1 MPVATVIVWVMATLS
16 PLVSASEL
24 LATLGDPDLR
34 VLDASWHLDGTPA
47 RPIFEAGHI
56 PGAVFFD
63 LEAISDRNDPLPHMM
78 PTPEQFG
85 EQVGRL
91 GVSETDRIVVY
102 DTFGLFT
109 AGRAWWMFR
118 AMGCDR
124 VQVLDGGLP
133 AWIRMGG
140 LLETGSGSPSPAV
153 FKADPRPEMI
163 ANVDRVRAALD
174 AGEPV
179 LDARAAARFAGSA
192 PEPRAGLRAGHM
204 PGAVNLPFGE
214 LLTPEGLMR
223 EPEALTAAF
232 AARGLGPDDTP
243 IASCGS
249 GVTATVPLLALALLG
264 REGVLYDGS
273 WTEWGGRD
281 DTEVVTG
288 PR

>member
-1 MPVATVIVWVMATLS
+1 M
-16 PLVSASEL
+16 SAAA
-24 LATLGDPDLR
+24 LATALGDPGLR
-34 VLDASWHLDGTPA
+34 ILDASWHLDGAPA

-56 PGAVFFD
+56 PGGAFFD
-63 LEAISDRNDPLPHMM
+63 LEAISDPDNPLPHMM
-78 PTPEQFG
+78 PSPDQFG

-118 AMGCDR
+118 AMGADR

-140 LLETGSGSPSPAV
+140 VLETGAATPRPAT
-153 FKADPRPEMI
+153 FRPDPRPEMI
-163 ANVDRVRAALD
+163 ADVDRVRAALA

-204 PGAVNLPFGE
+204 PGAVSLPFGE
-214 LLTPEGLMR
+214 LLTPEGRMR
-223 EPEALTAAF
+223 EPDELAAVF
-232 AARGLGPDDTP
+232 AARGLGPDARP

-273 WTEWGGRD
+273 WAEWGSRD
-281 DTEVVTG
+281 DTEIVTG
-288 PR
+288 P

>member
-1 MPVATVIVWVMATLS
+1 MIPPLISAADLASLS
-16 PLVSASEL
+16 
-24 LATLGDPDLR
+24 DPDLR
-34 VLDASWHLDGTPA
+34 VLDASWHLGGTPA

-63 LEAISDRNDPLPHMM
+63 LEAISDQDGPLPHMM
-78 PTPEQFG
+78 PTAEQFG

-140 LLETGSGSPSPAV
+140 SLETGPASPAPTE
-153 FKADPRPEMI
+153 FKPDPRPEMI
-163 ANVDRVRAALD
+163 ADVEGVREALAASR
-174 AGEPV
+174 PV

-214 LLTPEGLMR
+214 LLTSDGLMR
-223 EPEALTAAF
+223 EPEALEAAF
-232 AARGLGPDDTP
+232 AARGLGPGARP

-249 GVTATVPLLALALLG
+249 GVTAAIPLLALSLLG

-273 WTEWGGRD
+273 WAEWGGRD

-288 PR
+288 P

>member
-1 MPVATVIVWVMATLS
+1 MLVAAVLVWVMATLS

-24 LATLGDPDLR
+24 LVAQGDPDLKI
-34 VLDASWHLDGTPA
+34 LDASWHLDGTPA

-63 LEAISDRNDPLPHMM
+63 LEEISDQANPLPHMM
-78 PTPEQFG
+78 PSSQQFAA
-85 EQVGRL
+85 QVGAL
-91 GVSETDRIVVY
+91 GVSGTDRIVVY

-133 AWIRMGG
+133 AWTRLGG
-140 LLETGSGSPSPAV
+140 SLETGPASAV
-153 FKADPRPEMI
+153 AVEFKPDPRPEMI
-163 ANVDRVRAALD
+163 VGVEQVREQLAA
-174 AGEPV
+174 GGPV
-179 LDARAAARFAGSA
+179 LDARGALRFAGSA

-223 EPEALTAAF
+223 EPAALEAALGS
-232 AARGLGPDDTP
+232 RGLGPTDTP

-249 GVTATVPLLALALLG
+249 GVTAAVPLLALALLG

-273 WTEWGGRD
+273 WAEWGGRD

-288 PR
+288 P

>member
-1 MPVATVIVWVMATLS
+1 MIQPLISAADLAALS
-16 PLVSASEL
+16 
-24 LATLGDPDLR
+24 DPDLR

-56 PGAVFFD
+56 PGAAFFD
-63 LEAISDRNDPLPHMM
+63 LEVISDPDDPLPHMM
-78 PTPEQFG
+78 PSAERFA
-85 EQVGRL
+85 EHVGAL

-133 AWIRMGG
+133 AWVRMGG
-140 LLETGSGSPSPAV
+140 ALETGPASPMPAV
-153 FKADPRPEMI
+153 FRADPRPEMI
-163 ANVDRVRAALD
+163 ADVERVKRALSK
-174 AGEPV
+174 GEPV

-192 PEPRAGLRAGHM
+192 PEPRTGLRAGHM
-204 PGAVNLPFGE
+204 PGAVNLPFAE

-223 EPEALTAAF
+223 PMDALKAAF
-232 AARGLGPDDTP
+232 DARGLGAADRP

-273 WTEWGGRD
+273 WAEWGGRD

-288 PR
+288 P

>member
-1 MPVATVIVWVMATLS
+1 MATLR

-24 LATLGDPDLR
+24 LALLGDPDLR
-34 VLDASWHLDGTPA
+34 ILDASWHLDGTPA
-47 RPIFEAGHI
+47 RPIFEAGHL

-63 LEAISDRNDPLPHMM
+63 LEAISDQENPLPHMM
-78 PTPEQFG
+78 PSPEQFG
-85 EQVGRL
+85 EQLGRL

-109 AGRAWWMFR
+109 AARAWWMFR

-140 LLETGSGSPSPAV
+140 ALDTGAASPAAAT
-153 FKADPRPEMI
+153 FRPDPRPEMI
-163 ANVDRVRAALD
+163 ADLSRVRTALE
-174 AGEPV
+174 AGAPV
-179 LDARAAARFAGSA
+179 LDARAAARFAGAA
-192 PEPRAGLRAGHM
+192 PEPRPGLRAGHM

-223 EPEALTAAF
+223 EPEALAAAF
-232 AARGLGPDDTP
+232 SARGLGPEDRP

-249 GVTATVPLLALALLG
+249 GVTAAVALLALRVLG

-288 PR
+288 P

>member
-1 MPVATVIVWVMATLS
+1 MP
-16 PLVSASEL
+16 PLVSAAE
-24 LATLGDPDLR
+24 LATALGDPDLR
-34 VLDASWHLDGTPA
+34 ILDASWHLDGTPA
-47 RPIFEAGHI
+47 RPIFEAGHV

-63 LEAISDRNDPLPHMM
+63 LEEISDQANPLPHMM
-78 PTPEQFG
+78 PTPGQFG

-140 LLETGSGSPSPAV
+140 TLETGPSSPSPAV
-153 FKADPRPEMI
+153 FKAKPRPGMI
-163 ANVDRVRAALD
+163 ADVERVREALAAGD
-174 AGEPV
+174 PV

-204 PGAVNLPFGE
+204 PGAVSLPFSE

-223 EPEALTAAF
+223 EAEALQAAF
-232 AARGLGPDDTP
+232 VVRGLGPDDRP

-249 GVTATVPLLALALLG
+249 GVTATVPLLALAVLG

-273 WTEWGGRD
+273 WAEWGGRD

-288 PR
+288 P

>member
-1 MPVATVIVWVMATLS
+1 MAALS
-16 PLVSASEL
+16 PLISAAEL
-24 LATLGDPDLR
+24 VAASSDPDLR

-63 LEAISDRNDPLPHMM
+63 LEVISDPDDPLPHMM
-78 PTPEQFG
+78 PSPERFA

-102 DTFGLFT
+102 DTIGLFT

-133 AWIRMGG
+133 AWVRPGG
-140 LLETGSGSPSPAV
+140 ALEAGPASPTPTV
-153 FKADPRPEMI
+153 FKAEPRPRLI
-163 ANVDRVRAALD
+163 ADVERVRAALA

-204 PGAVNLPFGE
+204 PGAVNLPFAE
-214 LLTPEGLMR
+214 LLTPEGLLR
-223 EPEALTAAF
+223 EPGALAAAF
-232 AARGLGPDDTP
+232 ASRGLSPDAVP

-249 GVTATVPLLALALLG
+249 GVTATVPLLALAVLG

-273 WTEWGGRD
+273 WAEWGSRD

-288 PR
+288 S

>member
-1 MPVATVIVWVMATLS
+1 MAISS
-16 PLVSASEL
+16 PLVSAAE
-24 LATLGDPDLR
+24 LATAFGDPDLR
-34 VLDASWHLDGTPA
+34 ILDASWHLDGTPA
-47 RPIFEAGHI
+47 RPIFQAGHI
-56 PGAVFFD
+56 PGAAFFD
-63 LEAISDRNDPLPHMM
+63 LEAISDPDDPLPHMM
-78 PTPEQFG
+78 PSADQFG

-140 LLETGSGSPSPAV
+140 ALETGPATPRPATFRV
-153 FKADPRPEMI
+153 DPRPGMI
-163 ANVDRVRAALD
+163 ADVQRVKQALA

-192 PEPRAGLRAGHM
+192 PEPRPGLRAGHM
-204 PGAVNLPFGE
+204 PGAINLPFGE
-214 LLTPEGLMR
+214 LLTAEGLMR
-223 EPEALTAAF
+223 EPDELAAAF
-232 AARGLGPDDTP
+232 AARGLTADDKP

-273 WTEWGGRD
+273 WAEWGGRD

-288 PR
+288 P

>member
-1 MPVATVIVWVMATLS
+1 MSLYP
-16 PLVSASEL
+16 PLVSAAEL
-24 LATLGDPDLR
+24 VAALGDPDLR
-34 VLDASWHLDGTPA
+34 ILDASWHLDGTPA

-56 PGAVFFD
+56 PGAAFFD
-63 LEAISDRNDPLPHMM
+63 LEVISDPDDPLPHMM
-78 PTPEQFG
+78 PIAERFA
-85 EQVGRL
+85 EQVGAL

-133 AWIRMGG
+133 AWNRVGG
-140 LLETGSGSPSPAV
+140 ALEIGPTEPVPAV
-153 FKADPRPEMI
+153 FRADPRPEMI
-163 ANVDRVRAALD
+163 ADVEQVRAALA

-192 PEPRAGLRAGHM
+192 PEPRPGLRAGHM
-204 PGAVNLPFGE
+204 PGAINLPFGE
-214 LLTPEGLMR
+214 LLTPEGLLK
-223 EPEALTAAF
+223 EPEALAAAF
-232 AARGLGPDDTP
+232 DARGLAPDSVP

-249 GVTATVPLLALALLG
+249 GVTATVPLLALAVLG

-273 WTEWGGRD
+273 WAEWGSRD

-288 PR
+288 S

>member
-1 MPVATVIVWVMATLS
+1 MP
-16 PLVSASEL
+16 PLVSAAE
-24 LATLGDPDLR
+24 LATALGDPDLR
-34 VLDASWHLDGTPA
+34 ILDASWHLDGTPA
-47 RPIFEAGHI
+47 RPIFEAGHV

-63 LEAISDRNDPLPHMM
+63 LEDISDQANPLPHMM
-78 PTPEQFG
+78 PTPGQFG

-91 GVSETDRIVVY
+91 GVSETDRLVVY

-140 LLETGSGSPSPAV
+140 TLDAGPSSPSPAV
-153 FKADPRPEMI
+153 FKAEPRPGMI
-163 ANVDRVRAALD
+163 ANVERVREALAAG
-174 AGEPV
+174 APV

-204 PGAVNLPFGE
+204 PGAVSLPFSE

-223 EPEALTAAF
+223 EAEALQAAF
-232 AARGLGPDDTP
+232 AVRGLGPDDRP

-249 GVTATVPLLALALLG
+249 GVTATVPLLALAVLG

-273 WTEWGGRD
+273 WAEWGGRD

-288 PR
+288 P

>member
-1 MPVATVIVWVMATLS
+1 MA
-16 PLVSASEL
+16 A
-24 LATLGDPDLR
+24 LGDPDLR
-34 VLDASWHLDGTPA
+34 ILDASWHLDGTPA

-63 LEAISDRNDPLPHMM
+63 LEAISDQSDPLPHMM
-78 PTPEQFG
+78 PTPQQFG

-91 GVSETDRIVVY
+91 GVSETDRIIVY

-109 AGRAWWMFR
+109 AARAWWMFR

-133 AWIRMGG
+133 AWSRVGG
-140 LLETGSGSPSPAV
+140 ALEIGPAAPEPAV
-153 FKADPRPEMI
+153 FKADPRSEMI
-163 ANVDRVRAALD
+163 AGVERVREQLS
-174 AGEPV
+174 AGRPV
-179 LDARAAARFAGSA
+179 LDARAAARFSGSA
-192 PEPRAGLRAGHM
+192 PEPRPGLRAGHM

-223 EPEALTAAF
+223 EPAELEAAF
-232 AARGLGPDDTP
+232 AARGLTAEDSP

-249 GVTATVPLLALALLG
+249 GVTAAVPLLALALLG

-273 WTEWGGRD
+273 WAEWGGRD
-281 DTEVVTG
+281 DTEVITDVVTG
-288 PR
+288 L